1 MTIQYLTPFS
11 ANLRWSQPRNVV
23 DSYLHAHPRRNLKM
37 TLATVHTRTQVGI
50 TAVEVFVEVKLTPG
64 LPGFYVVG
72 LPAGAVREAKDR
84 VRAAIHECG
93 FKRPVWKITV
103 SLAPA
108 DLPKAGG
115 ALDLPIAVAVLA
127 ASHQVKR
134 RFLKDWELMGEL
146 ALSGELRP
154 IKGCLPAIL
163 AAREAGRKI
172 ILPAANAAEASL
184 IEANHVFLAKNLSEV
199 VAVITGA
206 AELPQPPPRR
216 PANPSYGPDLS
227 EVRGQNRARRA
238 LEIAAAG
245 GHHLM
250 LRGPPGTGKTLLA
263 NRLPSILPDLDDHQA
278 LEATSIASL
287 NNEQLD
293 LDHWKRP
300 RFRSPHH
307 NCTTTAL
314 IGGGRIPKPGELS
327 LAHHGVL
334 FLDELPE
341 FRRHTL
347 ESLRQPLE
355 SGKVAMARL
364 GHSVELPCQTQLVAA
379 MNPCPCGWAGDPSGR
394 CGCTPEGIRRYLA
407 RVSGPLLDRIDMTV
421 ELAREPVKDLQPGE
435 GSREIRARVANARS
449 RQQARGQLSSRTQIN
464 HPSIAKALDTR
475 AKTLLMQATDQF
487 QLSARGHARVL
498 RVARTVADLSGFDTI
513 SDEHI
518 GEALVYRPS

>member
-1 MTIQYLTPFS
+1 
-11 ANLRWSQPRNVV
+11 
-23 DSYLHAHPRRNLKM
+23 M
-37 TLATVHTRTQVGI
+37 TLATVHTRTQIGI
-50 TAVEVFVEVKLTPG
+50 TAVEVFVEVKLAPG

-72 LPAGAVREAKDR
+72 LPAGAVRESKDR

-115 ALDLPIAVAVLA
+115 ALDLPIAIAVLA

-163 AAREAGRKI
+163 AAHKAGRKI
-172 ILPAANAAEASL
+172 ILPAANADEASL
-184 IEANHVFLAKNLSEV
+184 IEAEHVFLANNLSEV
-199 VAVITGA
+199 VAAMAGETQ
-206 AELPQPPPRR
+206 LPQPPLRR
-216 PANPSYGPDLS
+216 TGHPDYGPDMR

-245 GHHLM
+245 GHHLI

-263 NRLPSILPDLDDHQA
+263 NRLPSILPDLDDHKA
-278 LEATSIASL
+278 LEATSIAGL

-293 LDHWKRP
+293 LDNWKRP
-300 RFRSPHH
+300 RFRAPHH
-307 NCTTTAL
+307 NCSTTAL

-341 FRRHTL
+341 FRRHAL

-355 SGKVAMARL
+355 AGRVALARL

-379 MNPCPCGWAGDPSGR
+379 MNPCPCGWSGDPSGR
-394 CGCTPEGIRRYLA
+394 CGCTPEGVRRYLA

-421 ELAREPVKDLQPGE
+421 EMAREPVKDLELGE
-435 GSREIRARVANARS
+435 GSAQIRARVADARS
-449 RQQARGQLSSRTQIN
+449 RQRARGQLNSRIKVN
-464 HPSIAKALDTR
+464 HPSVAKALTGQ
-475 AKTLLMQATDQF
+475 ANTLLTQATNQF
-487 QLSARGHARVL
+487 QLSARGHERVL
-498 RVARTVADLSGFDTI
+498 RVARTIADLHDSQTI